1 MLCKQASSEA
11 FFSTDAPSEAA
22 FAGFSPEPP
31 PGAEAGGGGGSGG
44 SLGAGSGGSLGAT
57 RQDSSPDK
65 EDGWNVEPDVLVVE
79 KPTLGDAEAT
89 KVR

>member
-31 PGAEAGGGGGSGG
+31 PGAEAGGGG
-44 SLGAGSGGSLGAT
+44 GGSLGAT

>member
-1 MLCKQASSEA
+1 MIFYRKYFCLLCKQASSEA

-31 PGAEAGGGGGSGG
+31 PGAEAGGGGG
-44 SLGAGSGGSLGAT
+44 LGAT

-79 KPTLGDAEAT
+79 KPTHGDAEAT

>member
-1 MLCKQASSEA
+1 MIFHRKYFCLLCKQASSEA

-31 PGAEAGGGGGSGG
+31 PGAEAGGGG
-44 SLGAGSGGSLGAT
+44 SLGAT

-65 EDGWNVEPDVLVVE
+65 EDGWNVDPDDVVFE
-79 KPTLGDAEAT
+79 KPPLVDAEAT